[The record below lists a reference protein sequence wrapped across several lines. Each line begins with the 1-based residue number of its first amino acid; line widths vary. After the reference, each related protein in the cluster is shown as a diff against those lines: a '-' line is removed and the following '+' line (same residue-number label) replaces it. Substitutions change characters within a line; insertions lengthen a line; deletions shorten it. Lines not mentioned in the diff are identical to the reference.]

1 MNNGGFGMAINDK
14 NIPKGWKKVKLG
26 EVAEINMGQSP
37 KSEFYNTEGKGLPFL
52 QGNRTFGYRFPK
64 IDTYCTNPIKIAKKG
79 EILFSV
85 RAPVGDIN
93 IANQDICI
101 GRGLAA
107 LKAKNDNNIF
117 LFYLLN
123 YFKEEILNSE
133 AGTVFGSI
141 NKNDLKNLEILLPP
155 LEEQKAIA
163 SVLSSLD
170 DKIDLLHRQNQTLE
184 KMAETLFRKWFIED
198 AKEDWEEGTIG
209 QLISVQSGFAFKS
222 KDFKNNGI
230 DHVIKIKNIKGGIIN
245 LEDTDF
251 IDSKVAEK
259 IGKQFQISSGD
270 VLIAMTG
277 AEIGK
282 LGIVPNTNKKLWLNQ
297 RVGLLKEKY
306 PFARFL
312 AYLQL
317 KSDYGQE
324 HITNTAGGSAQPNIS
339 GEGIENCGFPKIS
352 EEQIISY
359 SKQVGELYTKVI
371 YNLGQIRTLEKL
383 RDALLPKLMSGEIRI
398 MNNE

>member
-1 MNNGGFGMAINDK
+1 MSEK
-14 NIPKGWKKVKLG
+14 IPKGWEKVKLG
-26 EVAEINMGQSP
+26 EVVTLHYG
-37 KSEFYNTEGKGLPFL
+37 KSLPEKHRIPGNIPVYSSAGITGWHNESLVNSKGLIIGRKGTIGKVYRSYTPF
-52 QGNRTFGYRFPK
+52 FP
-64 IDTYCTNPIKIAKKG
+64 IDTCYYIIPDDEKFDFN
-79 EILFSV
+79 
-85 RAPVGDIN
+85 
-93 IANQDICI
+93 
-101 GRGLAA
+101 
-107 LKAKNDNNIF
+107 F
-117 LFYLLN
+117 LYYLLMT
-123 YFKEEILNSE
+123 L
-133 AGTVFGSI
+133 
-141 NKNDLKNLEILLPP
+141 NLEELNEDSAVPGLNRNTAYSQDILLPP
-155 LEEQKAIA
+155 LPEQKAIA

-184 KMAETLFRKWFIED
+184 KMAETLFRKCFIED

-222 KDFKNNGI
+222 KDFKNNGV

-317 KSDYGQE
+317 RSDYGQE
-324 HITNTAGGSAQPNIS
+324 HINNTASGSAQPNIS

-359 SKQVGELYTKVI
+359 SKQLGELYTKVI
-371 YNLGQIRTLEKL
+371 FNLGQIRTLEQMH
-383 RDALLPKLMSGEIRI
+383 DVLLPKLMRGEVRI